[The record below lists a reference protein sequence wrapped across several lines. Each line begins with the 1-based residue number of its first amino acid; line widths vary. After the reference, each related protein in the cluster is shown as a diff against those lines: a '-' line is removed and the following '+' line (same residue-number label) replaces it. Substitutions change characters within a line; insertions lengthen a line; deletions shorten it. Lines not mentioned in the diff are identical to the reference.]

1 MIGDQYSTAEKS
13 TGKRILQVVVK
24 SSLLMQFYETAKA
37 TFFSSGET
45 KAEGGES
52 VAEGLHLLEGQV
64 STSSTPMDPQNATL
78 E

>member
-13 TGKRILQVVVK
+13 TGKVVK

-45 KAEGGES
+45 KAVGGES
-52 VAEGLHLLEGQV
+52 VADGLHLLEGQV